1 MATKKNISHKNE
13 ALGRYVQTLVDT
25 NADGSYRQA
34 AQLMDCTISSIWYLA
49 HGDIV
54 KPQPK
59 TLERVA
65 RRLGGNYGKLML
77 LAGYDKYT
85 TEEVRYEKVKT
96 LDVSPIVDSL
106 LIVAEDLLSKGDDN
120 NAFKLMEIIERLG

>member
-1 MATKKNISHKNE
+1 MGTKKNISSKNE
-13 ALGRYVQTLVDT
+13 ALGRYVQTLIDT

-49 HGDIV
+49 HGDIF

-65 RRLGGNYGKLML
+65 KRLGGNYGKLML
-77 LAGYDKYT
+77 LAGYDKYA

-96 LDVSPIVDSL
+96 LDVNPIIDSL
-106 LIVAEDLLSKGDDN
+106 LIIAEDLMSKGDDD
-120 NAFKLMEIIERLG
+120 NAIKLMELVERL